1 VANALAQSADHIV
14 SFLTMLRTELAFYL
28 GCANLRRELEWKNVP
43 ICFPVPAPP
52 GTPRHSCV
60 GLRDV
65 CLALSMERTVVGNEL
80 NADGKK
86 LCIITGANQGG
97 KSTFLRGVGL
107 AQLMMQSG
115 MFVAAESFSA
125 DLCRDLFTHYK
136 REEDVAMKSGKFDE
150 ELSRMSGIVDA
161 LTPDSLL
168 LFNESFAATNER
180 EGSEIAHQIVRAL
193 LATRVKVFFVT
204 HMYEFANGF
213 CEDKMDNAIFL
224 RAERQADG
232 RRTFKLVPGEPLQTS
247 FGVDLYE
254 EIFGAAAERA
264 GAG

>member
-1 VANALAQSADHIV
+1 MANALAQSADHIV

-115 MFVAAESFSA
+115 MFVGANQFCANVS
-125 DLCRDLFTHYK
+125 DGIFTHFK
-136 REEDVAMKSGKFDE
+136 REEDVTMKSGKLDE
-150 ELSRMSGIVDA
+150 ELKRMSAIVDKIR
-161 LTPDSLL
+161 PNSILL
-168 LFNESFAATNER
+168 LNESFASTNER
-180 EGSEIAHQIVRAL
+180 EGSEVARQVVCTL
-193 LATRVKVFFVT
+193 LDAGIKIFFVT
-204 HMYEFANGF
+204 HLHKFAQDSYERQMQ
-213 CEDKMDNAIFL
+213 KAIFL
-224 RAERQADG
+224 RAARSADG
-232 RRTFKLVPGEPLQTS
+232 ERTFKILEGEPLQTS
-247 FGVDLYE
+247 FGADLYRA
-254 EIFGAAAERA
+254 IFGV
-264 GAG
+264 GS